1 MVDLSLGTWIQPAAL
16 YGGTSRTDQASMLS
30 RGCDILVATP
40 ERLIDMLHWSY
51 IDGVKT
57 LSLENVSYMVWDE
70 ADELLSLGFA
80 DQMDQI
86 LKITLF
92 SVHLHHQFFS
102 SQYEKEHL
110 TKAKG
115 FIDREYI
122 DMTFDMPDESDAIRY
137 CFSQ

>member
-1 MVDLSLGTWIQPAAL
+1 
-16 YGGTSRTDQASMLS
+16 MLS

-40 ERLIDMLHWSY
+40 GRLIDILHWSY
-51 IDGVKT
+51 INGVKT
-57 LSLENVSYMVWDE
+57 LSLEYLSYIVWDE
-70 ADELLSLGFA
+70 ADEPLLLGFA

-92 SVHLHHQFFS
+92 LVHLHHWFFS